1 MGHII
6 KTGICFDSVSDS
18 VPLRER
24 MSRFGGFSGPYF
36 PVFGVNTEIYRVTT
50 RINSEY
56 SKIRTRKTPKLDFF
70 RLVINFSNLLFIL
83 RVLP

>member
-1 MGHII
+1 MLWDTLS
-6 KTGICFDSVSDS
+6 KQVSALI
-18 VPLRER
+18 VCPI
-24 MSRFGGFSGPYF
+24 MSRSGGFSGPYF